1 MSEFLTQLLQ
11 AVIIAAITVCASFLI
26 RFLNQKSGQIAA
38 ETDSVELKNLLEQVT
53 DAVTT
58 AVTYTSQTF
67 VDALKKEGLFDA
79 DAQKEALQKSLDK
92 AVSLLSETAQ
102 STLEEIYGN
111 LNDYLTSKIE
121 AEVRSQKIT
130 LTAVTGSAAAD
141 SPETVVVE
149 SRTGVDPAYAIQI
162 SELMGMSAAELKKKA
177 EECGANI
184 DGLTQKKDIAQAII
198 TTILSK
204 A

>member
-11 AVIIAAITVCASFLI
+11 AIIIAAIPLVGAYLTKFLK
-26 RFLNQKSGQIAA
+26 QKADQIASEIDNA
-38 ETDSVELKNLLEQVT
+38 ELKNLLAQVS

-67 VDALKKEGLFDA
+67 VDTLKKDGLFDA
-79 DAQKEALQKSLDK
+79 EAQKEALQKSLDK
-92 AVSLLSETAQ
+92 ALSLLSVPAQ
-102 STLEEIYGN
+102 NALEEIYGN

-130 LTAVTGSAAAD
+130 LTAVTGSTSAS

-149 SRTGVDPAYAIQI
+149 SKTGVDPAYAIQI
-162 SELMGMSAAELKKKA
+162 SELMGMSAAELKEKA

-198 TTILSK
+198 TAILSK

>member
-67 VDALKKEGLFDA
+67 VDALKKDGLFDA

-130 LTAVTGSAAAD
+130 LTAVTGSAD

>member
-67 VDALKKEGLFDA
+67 VDALKKDGLFDA

-130 LTAVTGSAAAD
+130 LTAVTGLLPRFPRD
-141 SPETVVVE
+141 CG
-149 SRTGVDPAYAIQI
+149 SRKQQPALTRLRHPDQRAYGN
-162 SELMGMSAAELKKKA
+162 ERRELKKKA

>member
-67 VDALKKEGLFDA
+67 VDALKKDGLFDA

-111 LNDYLTSKIE
+111 LNDYP
-121 AEVRSQKIT
+121 R
-130 LTAVTGSAAAD
+130 
-141 SPETVVVE
+141 
-149 SRTGVDPAYAIQI
+149 
-162 SELMGMSAAELKKKA
+162 
-177 EECGANI
+177 
-184 DGLTQKKDIAQAII
+184 
-198 TTILSK
+198 
-204 A
+204 